1 MVTAKLKI
9 GNYFFKRLLL
19 RLLCYP
25 IVMTRHTYHAFRNFF
40 KDKDGRVIVW
50 QNPNAALLSWFF
62 LRLLTLALADGTVK
76 NGLLQLSG
84 AFLFVWAYL
93 EVTKGSSHFRKALG
107 AVVLASIIASYF

>member
-1 MVTAKLKI
+1 MDKYKKPTLK
-9 GNYFFKRLLL
+9 
-19 RLLCYP
+19 
-25 IVMTRHTYHAFRNFF
+25 NFF
-40 KDKDGRVIVW
+40 EDKNGHIVLW
-50 QNPNAALLSWFF
+50 QNPNTALLSWFF

-76 NGLLQLSG
+76 NGLTQLSG